1 MKLSTKSE
9 HRRVAFPRVLNVY
22 DLRRIAHRRI
32 PRVAFDYLDGAA
44 DAEITLGENCR
55 AYNDVTFRPR
65 GAVAHATCDLS
76 VKVLGHDLKLPF
88 LLGPIGSSR
97 LFHPGGEVH
106 AAREAG
112 EAGTVYTLSTLSG
125 HRLEDVKA
133 ATKGAAFYQLYLVGG
148 RDVAASSIERARK
161 AGFSAL
167 VVTIDTPVSGM
178 RERDFRN
185 DIKQL
190 LARNIKSLIP
200 FVSQFCI
207 HPRWLASYF
216 ADGGLMSFPNIV
228 IPGKGPMG
236 YTDISVALEQAVVT
250 WKDLKWIR
258 ELWGGPIVIKGVHI
272 AEDARRAVDEG
283 AEAIVVSNHGARQL
297 DTVPATLRTLPEIVQ
312 AVGTKTEILLDGGV
326 RRGSD
331 VVKAICMGANAVLV
345 GRAYA
350 YGLAA
355 AGGAGVARAIE
366 ILRTDVARTL
376 KLLGVGS
383 IAELDPSYIDMPRD
397 WCPRSSAN
405 PN

>member
-1 MKLSTKSE
+1 MKPSTKSE
-9 HRRVAFPRVLNVY
+9 YRKVAFPRVLNVY
-22 DLRRIAHRRI
+22 DLRRIAQRRI

-44 DAEITLGENCR
+44 DAEITHGENCR
-55 AYNDVTFRPR
+55 AYSDVTFRPR
-65 GAVAHATCDLS
+65 GAVAHATCDLG
-76 VKVLGHDLKLPF
+76 VKVLGHELKLPF
-88 LLGPIGSSR
+88 LLGPVGSSR

-112 EAGTVYTLSTLSG
+112 EAGTAYTLSTLSG

-133 ATKGAAFYQLYLVGG
+133 ATKGPAFYQLYLVGG
-148 RDVAASSIERARK
+148 RDVASSSIERAKK
-161 AGFSAL
+161 AGFAAL

-190 LARNIKSLIP
+190 LARNASSLIP
-200 FVSQFCI
+200 FISQFCI

-250 WKDLKWIR
+250 WKDLRWIR
-258 ELWGGPIVIKGVHI
+258 DLWGGPIVIKGVHI
-272 AEDARRAVDEG
+272 PEDARRAVDEG

-312 AVGTKTEILLDGGV
+312 AVGGKTEVLLDGGV

-331 VVKAICMGANAVLV
+331 VVKAVCMGARAVLI

-366 ILRTDVARTL
+366 ILRTDIARTL

-383 IAELDPSYIDMPRD
+383 IAELDSTYIDMPRD
-397 WCPRSSAN
+397 WCPGRE
-405 PN
+405 